1 MRRALED
8 RKADRCLMDI
18 RLRERSRA
26 FAIETGQI
34 EDLYRLRRG
43 GTEQL
48 VTEGFEGVRA
58 PTAPAGTSTTTPS
71 EQPVEKSD
79 RHPHRSGRG
88 TGIHPDSGMR
98 GALPTGRW
106 VESLPRFA
114 PPSFAGRG
122 NPPRTPPRRR
132 SAPRRCPVDF
142 RHSLRGLLE
151 DQEETLQIVFDM
163 ARGGTPLGNTTIR
176 GLHAILTRHQAS
188 AVGIHGVTGERA
200 RIPLLKG
207 DYEKRPNDSRRP
219 DGFVH
224 EYCPPE
230 QVDSEMERF
239 LKLHRS
245 HAEREV
251 EAAWLHH
258 AFARIH
264 PFQDGNGRMSR
275 LLVAWAFVRNGEF
288 PPVISAGGKRG
299 YIDMLE
305 IADDGDLRPFIRYL
319 ARLALV
325 GTGGAVEPGRPIL
338 KGRDRLRHGNDGVT
352 ANGRYRPPAQQ
363 G

>member
-1 MRRALED
+1 
-8 RKADRCLMDI
+8 
-18 RLRERSRA
+18 
-26 FAIETGQI
+26 
-34 EDLYRLRRG
+34 
-43 GTEQL
+43 
-48 VTEGFEGVRA
+48 
-58 PTAPAGTSTTTPS
+58 
-71 EQPVEKSD
+71 
-79 RHPHRSGRG
+79 
-88 TGIHPDSGMR
+88 
-98 GALPTGRW
+98 
-106 VESLPRFA
+106 
-114 PPSFAGRG
+114 
-122 NPPRTPPRRR
+122 
-132 SAPRRCPVDF
+132 
-142 RHSLRGLLE
+142 
-151 DQEETLQIVFDM
+151 
-163 ARGGTPLGNTTIR
+163 
-176 GLHAILTRHQAS
+176 
-188 AVGIHGVTGERA
+188 
-200 RIPLLKG
+200 
-207 DYEKRPNDSRRP
+207 
-219 DGFVH
+219 
-224 EYCPPE
+224 
-230 QVDSEMERF
+230 MERF